1 MSHIAAFEALDKT
14 VQDIR
19 GNKCLMGGVTF
30 TMAGDFRQTLPD
42 VSRGT
47 RADEMQGSVK
57 SSYLWRHFTK
67 LSLNTNMR
75 VHLHGDRRAEIF
87 SERLLP
93 LGNGKM
99 VPDSDGQITMK
110 DIGTVVDTEEELI
123 NKVFPNLQ
131 QHFRDHKWLCKRA
144 ILAPKNDAVG
154 QINSTLLHQ
163 IPGPVQVYKSI
174 DTVFDTSEAVQ
185 YPVEFLNSLELPG
198 VPQHRL
204 ELKVGAPIILLRN
217 LDPPTLC
224 NGTRLVVRQLLP
236 HVIEATITTGNS
248 TGHNVFLPKIPIRPS
263 DLPYQFKRLQF
274 SVRLS
279 FSMTINKAQ
288 EQSLTIAGL
297 SLTTPC
303 FSHGQLYVG
312 RSRVGSSSN
321 LFVLAPEGKTHNI
334 VYPEALT
341 SCK

>member
-1 MSHIAAFEALDKT
+1 M
-14 VQDIR
+14 
-19 GNKCLMGGVTF
+19 
-30 TMAGDFRQTLPD
+30 
-42 VSRGT
+42 
-47 RADEMQGSVK
+47 
-57 SSYLWRHFTK
+57 
-67 LSLNTNMR
+67 
-75 VHLHGDRRAEIF
+75 
-87 SERLLP
+87 
-93 LGNGKM
+93 
-99 VPDSDGQITMK
+99 
-110 DIGTVVDTEEELI
+110 
-123 NKVFPNLQ
+123 
-131 QHFRDHKWLCKRA
+131 
-144 ILAPKNDAVG
+144 
-154 QINSTLLHQ
+154 
-163 IPGPVQVYKSI
+163 YKSI

-217 LDPPTLC
+217 LDPTTLC

-248 TGHNVFLPKIPIRPS
+248 TGHNVFIPKIPIRPS
-263 DLPYQFKRLQF
+263 DLPYQFKRFQF
-274 SVRLS
+274 PVRLS

-288 EQSLTIAGL
+288 GQSLTIAGL

-312 RSRVGSSSN
+312 CSRVGSSSN
-321 LFVLAPEGKTHNI
+321 LFVLASEGKTHNI